1 MNDRSQDI
9 DELLRSAAEGSQR
22 ALGELLDR
30 HRERLRR
37 MICFRMHRRVRK
49 RVDPSDVIQ
58 EAFIDAASRLQK
70 YVANPSVSF
79 YVWLRYLTSQRLQMV
94 HRHHLGVQ
102 SRDARREVSLE
113 GGEFSAATSAVLAAH
128 LLKGLTSPSTAAVRR
143 EIKQQ
148 LLTALDAMEPMDREV
163 LALRHFEQL
172 SNNETAQ
179 ALGITPT
186 AANNRYVR
194 ALERFRPLVLAM
206 PDTIAE
212 SQA

>member
-9 DELLRSAAEGSQR
+9 NDLLQTAAEGNQR

-30 HRERLRR
+30 YRERLRR

-58 EAFIDAASRLQK
+58 EAFIEASRRFAE

-94 HRHHLGVQ
+94 HRHHLAVQ

-113 GGEFSAATSAVLAAH
+113 SGEFSEATSAALAAH
-128 LLKGLTSPSTAAVRR
+128 LLKGLTSPSTAAVRK

-148 LLTALDAMEPMDREV
+148 LLTALDAMEPIDREV

-172 SNNETAQ
+172 SNAQTAQ
-179 ALGITPT
+179 VLGITPT

-194 ALERFRPLVLAM
+194 ALERFRPIVLAI
-206 PDTIAE
+206 PDT